1 MQNIKENMRENLK
14 NMTIEEKKELLIELS
29 RETGSDFEKMSYAN
43 FGQIKDRS
51 DDEIFQFSDWQKYFM
66 EKDLYSLETK
76 RAGLAKPNITIQ
88 RKSGEEFNVIN
99 FASFDYL
106 GYSNNKDVIK
116 SAKVALDKYGIGAGA
131 TPIVSGTLDLHTQ
144 LEEKLIKFYGLDG
157 YGISLFSSGFG
168 TLIGSISA
176 YMKEPDHIVLDGLAH
191 ASIVDG
197 SLLSGAKLH
206 FFDHNDMEELEEILE
221 ELNDGKNR
229 ILICTEGVYS
239 ADGDYGD
246 LKNIVRLAKK
256 YGAKTLVDEAHSI
269 LVAGPTGRGVCE
281 KMGVLGE
288 VDLIVGTLSKAFGG
302 VGGYLFAKKHIT
314 NYVNFYARNR
324 MFSTSMDPAVAGG
337 LIGVIDQA
345 MKPES
350 NDLRE
355 RLYENADYFRSLI
368 DKYIHT
374 GESVTWMVPVIYGD
388 EKKTFEIADFLQREG
403 FEGSMMTYPGCAKNR
418 ARIRVFINAFH
429 TKPELERGAEI
440 IFKGA
445 EKFHFFK
452 DDLSF

>member
-1 MQNIKENMRENLK
+1 MNNLKNEIRENLK
-14 NMTIEEKKELLIELS
+14 KMTIDEKKELLMKLNN
-29 RETGSDFEKMSYAN
+29 ETNTDFSKMSYAN
-43 FGQIKDRS
+43 FGKITGRN
-51 DDEIFQFSDWQKYFM
+51 DEEIYQFSEWQNYFM
-66 EKDLYSLETK
+66 QKGLYSLETRRTGASRPGVTIK
-76 RAGLAKPNITIQ
+76 RKT
-88 RKSGEEFNVIN
+88 GEKFDVLN

-106 GYSNNKDVIK
+106 GYSNNPKVISK
-116 SAKVALDKYGIGAGA
+116 AKEALDKYGFGTGA
-131 TPIVSGTLDLHTQ
+131 TPIVSGTLDLHAQ
-144 LEEKLIKFYGLDG
+144 LEEKLLEFYGLDG
-157 YGISLFSSGFG
+157 YGITLFSSGFG
-168 TLIGSISA
+168 TLVGSISA
-176 YMKEPDHIVLDGLAH
+176 YMKETDHIVLDGLAH

-197 SLLSGAKLH
+197 SILSGAKIH

-221 ELNDGKNR
+221 EIDNGTNR
-229 ILICTEGVYS
+229 ILICSEGVYS

-269 LVAGPTGRGVCE
+269 LAAGPTGRGVCE
-281 KMGVLGE
+281 QMEVLGE
-288 VDLIVGTLSKAFGG
+288 VDLVVGTLSKAFGG

-337 LIGVIDQA
+337 LISVVEQA

-350 NDLRE
+350 NKLRA

-368 DKYIHT
+368 KKDIHI
-374 GESVTWMVPVIYGD
+374 GESVTWMIPVIYGD
-388 EKKTFEIADFLQREG
+388 EKKTFDIADFLQREG

-429 TKPELERGAEI
+429 TKQELEKGAEI
-440 IFKGA
+440 IYKGA
-445 EKFHFFK
+445 KKFKFFK
-452 DDLSF
+452 DDLPF